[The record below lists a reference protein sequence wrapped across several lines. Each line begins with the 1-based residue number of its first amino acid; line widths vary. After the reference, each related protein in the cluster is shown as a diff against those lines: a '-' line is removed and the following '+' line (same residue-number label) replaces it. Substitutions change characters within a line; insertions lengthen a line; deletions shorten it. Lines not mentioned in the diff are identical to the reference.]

1 VSWTLRPAVP
11 ADADAIARR
20 MGDSFRDYS
29 AFAPPGW
36 EPPSAEDELG
46 HLRERLGQ
54 PDVWCLVAE
63 ADGDQV
69 GHVAILPAAIATRVS
84 DEPGLAHLLGLFV
97 RPSHWGTGLATEL
110 HGRALSEAAA
120 RGFSS
125 IRLFAA
131 AGQTRA
137 RRFYEREGW
146 AAVSEPFE
154 DPDFGFGLAL
164 VEYRRPLGPP

>member
-1 VSWTLRPAVP
+1 MSWMLRAAGPD
-11 ADADAIARR
+11 DADAIAQR

-36 EPPSAEDELG
+36 EPPSAEDDLD
-46 HLRERLGQ
+46 HLRERLGH
-54 PDVWCLVAE
+54 PDVWCVVAE

-69 GHVAILPAAIATRVS
+69 GHVAIIPATLAMRDS
-84 DEPGLAHLLGLFV
+84 DEPGLAHFWMLFV

-110 HGRALSEAAA
+110 HAEALSEAAA

-146 AAVSEPFE
+146 AAAGEPFD
-154 DPDFGFGLAL
+154 DPDFGLAL
-164 VEYRRPLGPP
+164 VEYRRALEHP

>member
-1 VSWTLRPAVP
+1 MSWTLRPAAPDDVDP
-11 ADADAIARR
+11 ILRL
-20 MGDSFRDYS
+20 MEDSFRDYG

-36 EPPSAEDELG
+36 QPPPVEEERG
-46 HLRERLGQ
+46 GMRERLGH

-69 GHVAILPAAIATRVS
+69 AHVAILPATMALRMS
-84 DEPGLAHLLGLFV
+84 DEPGLAHFWMLFV

-146 AAVSEPFE
+146 TAAGEPFDDAE
-154 DPDFGFGLAL
+154 FGLEL
-164 VEYRRPLGPP
+164 VEYRRPLERQ